1 MQKCNGFH
9 SIDDAAQN
17 FLFDRKVQGFT
28 AGTIQNYRN
37 KLKRF
42 MAFCDTKGIS
52 LIEEISTSTL
62 REYLEL
68 LDRDELTVVT
78 RHVHYA
84 ALKTFLRWFDQEE
97 EPEGW
102 INPITKLKPP
112 KVPDAPIQ
120 PISMAEVTKIIDNCP
135 DDFRGVRD
143 KTILL
148 ILVDTGIRA
157 SELLNLNID
166 DYNPIYGS
174 LLIRHG
180 KGNKTRTVYV
190 GKQTRRLL
198 KRYLSMR
205 KDDAPPLFISVDDRA
220 RLTYSGLRW
229 VVINRSAEAKV
240 KSRGIHTFRRLFA
253 LTMLRND

>member
-1 MQKCNGFH
+1 
-9 SIDDAAQN
+9 
-17 FLFDRKVQGFT
+17 
-28 AGTIQNYRN
+28 
-37 KLKRF
+37 

-52 LIEEISTSTL
+52 LIESISTSTL

-68 LDRDELTVVT
+68 LDRDGLTIVT
-78 RHVHYA
+78 RHGHYA

-120 PISMAEVTKIIDNCP
+120 PIPMAEVMKIINKCP

-143 KTILL
+143 QTILL

-190 GKQTRRLL
+190 G
-198 KRYLSMR
+198 R
-205 KDDAPPLFISVDDRA
+205 KVADCSNVISQ
-220 RLTYSGLRW
+220 
-229 VVINRSAEAKV
+229 
-240 KSRGIHTFRRLFA
+240 
-253 LTMLRND
+253 